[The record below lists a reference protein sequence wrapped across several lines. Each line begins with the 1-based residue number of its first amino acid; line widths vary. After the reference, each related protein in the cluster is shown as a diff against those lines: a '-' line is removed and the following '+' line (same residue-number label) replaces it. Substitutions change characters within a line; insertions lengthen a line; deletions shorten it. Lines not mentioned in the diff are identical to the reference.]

1 MIEPFLAQMSHQS
14 GWHHPQD
21 LQTQVPSLDHS
32 PVLLPEC
39 LPLLPGSLR
48 KHLSHNVSL
57 WTKHPCRHNMH
68 CGVTYATEKAV
79 ENNDFLLN
87 NTHIYRQSN
96 QNNLSIKKILDQDWF
111 SAT

>member
-1 MIEPFLAQMSHQS
+1 
-14 GWHHPQD
+14 
-21 LQTQVPSLDHS
+21 
-32 PVLLPEC
+32 
-39 LPLLPGSLR
+39 
-48 KHLSHNVSL
+48 
-57 WTKHPCRHNMH
+57 MH

-96 QNNLSIKKILDQDWF
+96 QNNLSNIIKKILDQDWF